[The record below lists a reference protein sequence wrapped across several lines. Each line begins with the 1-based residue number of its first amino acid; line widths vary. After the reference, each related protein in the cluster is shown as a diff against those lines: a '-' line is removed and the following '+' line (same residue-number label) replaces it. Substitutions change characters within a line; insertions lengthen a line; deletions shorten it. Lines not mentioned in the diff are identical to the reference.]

1 MLPCKRTRHCF
12 LQAHKGGLRGFKGRL
27 YVPRQRGAGFG
38 IFGRGIGRLLKMGVK
53 TLLPVGKRL
62 LKSVL
67 PHGKK
72 LLMTVGKDLGR
83 GIAEDAVKGV
93 EDVLSGKK
101 KIKTVVADTVR
112 KQKKVLVKKAAEV
125 VKQQVAKKLRGG
137 TLAVRRKKA
146 KGRKRLHVKKS
157 HRDIFNSS

>member
-1 MLPCKRTRHCF
+1 
-12 LQAHKGGLRGFKGRL
+12 
-27 YVPRQRGAGFG
+27 
-38 IFGRGIGRLLKMGVK
+38 MGVK

-125 VKQQVAKKLRGG
+125 V
-137 TLAVRRKKA
+137 
-146 KGRKRLHVKKS
+146 
-157 HRDIFNSS
+157 